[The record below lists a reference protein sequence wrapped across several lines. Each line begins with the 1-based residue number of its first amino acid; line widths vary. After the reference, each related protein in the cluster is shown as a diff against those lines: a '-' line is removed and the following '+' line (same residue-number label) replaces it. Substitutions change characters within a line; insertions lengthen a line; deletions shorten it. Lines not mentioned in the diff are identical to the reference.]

1 MQVTLT
7 EKELTIIVSMYAKE
21 ILQVSSPEITWNIRY
36 KPARAE
42 CTVSDAPTTQEPASK
57 AALVPEAPAVPAHPP
72 INVEDIL
79 DCL

>member
-7 EKELTIIVSMYAKE
+7 EKELTSIVSTYAKE
-21 ILQVSSPEITWNIRY
+21 VLQVPSPKITWNIRY

-42 CTVSDAPTTQEPASK
+42 CTVSDTSPSIPDAPQTDAPKE
-57 AALVPEAPAVPAHPP
+57 VPHTP

>member
-7 EKELTIIVSMYAKE
+7 EKELTQIVSTYAKE
-21 ILQVSSPEITWNIRY
+21 VLQVPSPEITWNIRY

-42 CTVSDAPTTQEPASK
+42 CTVSDTSPSISNAPQTDASK
-57 AALVPEAPAVPAHPP
+57 AVPHTT